1 MAHIFFAASIQ
12 RHVPTP
18 EREIDAHTLGEAFE
32 VVFAGQPRL
41 RGYILDD
48 QGALRKHL
56 AVFVDG
62 RPVRDRQRLCDVLG
76 AESRIYVVQALSG
89 G

>member
-12 RHVPTP
+12 RHIATP
-18 EREIDAHTLGEAFE
+18 EREVDARTLGEALEAAFSE
-32 VVFAGQPRL
+32 QPRL

-48 QGALRKHL
+48 QGALRRHL

-62 RPVRDRQRLCDVLG
+62 RPVSDRQRLSDALG
-76 AESRIYVVQALSG
+76 QESRVYVIQALSG

>member
-1 MAHIFFAASIQ
+1 MASIFFAASIQ
-12 RHVPTP
+12 RHIPTP
-18 EREIDAHTLGEAFE
+18 EREVDARTLGEALE
-32 VVFAGQPRL
+32 TVFATQPRL

-56 AVFVDG
+56 AVFIDG
-62 RPVRDRQRLCDVLG
+62 QPVRDRQHLSDPLDK
-76 AESRIYVVQALSG
+76 ASRVYVIQALTG

>member
-1 MAHIFFAASIQ
+1 MCHLVFAASIQ

-18 EREIDAHTLGEAFE
+18 EREVHADTIGAALEAA
-32 VVFAGQPRL
+32 FALQPAL
-41 RGYILDD
+41 RGYIVDD
-48 QGALRKHL
+48 QGALRRHL

-62 RPVRDRQRLCDVLG
+62 RPIRDRRRLSDALG
-76 AESRIYVVQALSG
+76 PQSRVYVVQALSG